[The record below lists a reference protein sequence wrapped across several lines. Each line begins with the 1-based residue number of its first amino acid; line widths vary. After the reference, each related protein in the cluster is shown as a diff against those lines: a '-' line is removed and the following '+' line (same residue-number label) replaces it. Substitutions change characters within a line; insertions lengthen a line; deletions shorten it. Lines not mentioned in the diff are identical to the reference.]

1 MLTVESYHQKCL
13 NRNSVFSLL
22 LSALGKCGP
31 HSSVST
37 RPTLLLP
44 AMSLRD
50 SPSLHHPIAGRLL
63 TWKKKK
69 KRLSQLFIPFMDS
82 NYNLLH
88 LCFVWP
94 LGGGILMHSD
104 LGGEPLLY
112 VEGEPN
118 SIWAPGGDIL
128 LHTGHRRRHPAA
140 HRTGK
145 RGPDACVHWEGA
157 GHLFG
162 PGHSV
167 CPALVG

>member
-1 MLTVESYHQKCL
+1 MWAPLICL
-13 NRNSVFSLL
+13 NKTNSPTSCDVLEGQSQLT
-22 LSALGKCGP
+22 
-31 HSSVST
+31 SSH
-37 RPTLLLP
+37 RRKAPDLE
-44 AMSLRD
+44 
-50 SPSLHHPIAGRLL
+50 
-63 TWKKKK
+63 KK